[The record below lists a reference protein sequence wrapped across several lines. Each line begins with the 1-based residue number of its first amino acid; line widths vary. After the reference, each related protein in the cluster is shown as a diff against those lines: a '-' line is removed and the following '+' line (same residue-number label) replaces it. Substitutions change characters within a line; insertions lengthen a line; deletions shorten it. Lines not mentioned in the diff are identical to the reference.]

1 MNVTNDR
8 VEAEVQSN
16 MDNLIHR
23 IRQANDRV
31 GELAERIEA
40 HGQRLY
46 AHPSPQQA
54 GLSSSL
60 NDAPVPSAA
69 YYQLQVGI
77 DKLFEL
83 IERAETAFSNT
94 VIV

>member
-1 MNVTNDR
+1 MNAT
-8 VEAEVQSN
+8 AEVQSN

-46 AHPSPQQA
+46 DHPSPP
-54 GLSSSL
+54 LSGSL